1 MHGSTPALRIHHA
14 QIHLH
19 VVLNADRSLR
29 SALRENGFNDR
40 HREERLNCFCRI
52 FGCSEDVD
60 VMNNLFHTPQ
70 AASVRDALGRAF
82 EISAKLPCKRDRPAQ
97 QIISSSSAVQLDSA
111 EDIIDGLL
119 LESRNT

>member
-1 MHGSTPALRIHHA
+1 
-14 QIHLH
+14 
-19 VVLNADRSLR
+19 
-29 SALRENGFNDR
+29 
-40 HREERLNCFCRI
+40 
-52 FGCSEDVD
+52 
-60 VMNNLFHTPQ
+60 MNNLFHPPQ

-82 EISAKLPCKRDRPAQ
+82 EIFAKLSCKRDRPAQ